1 MAPTGA
7 GIAVPGALLQAL
19 KEHRRFTMEQDIHV
33 ASHLHRSL
41 SLEIRLPLC
50 QHGCILELD
59 RVPGRKTLRRPPGPM
74 VATFLFDL
82 PLVLSSVV
90 DLAQQRLGRIICP
103 VAGHM
108 RRVLPGEAESL
119 RSGRSSGVDGETMMI
134 PFSAQNLAR
143 RAGPGTKKGIRAL
156 NHECTLR
163 NSQTKPMLYLRP
175 LGFAEPALQFH
186 TFDTTYIENLRSG
199 DLPTQT
205 HFVGYF
211 TELLHLK
218 LRSRLQ
224 SRDAIEDV
232 RQETFARVL
241 TTIRKEGAL
250 RQPDRLGAFVNTV
263 CNHVLLEHYRSSSR
277 SQSLD
282 EEGQP
287 EIPFAGA
294 DALGIVMTGQLKGK
308 VRAILLGMPDRDRA
322 LLKAVFLDEK
332 DRDQVCREFGVD
344 REYLRVLVFRAKQEF
359 KTEYLKQM
367 GAGSMK
373 KD

>member
-1 MAPTGA
+1 
-7 GIAVPGALLQAL
+7 
-19 KEHRRFTMEQDIHV
+19 
-33 ASHLHRSL
+33 
-41 SLEIRLPLC
+41 
-50 QHGCILELD
+50 
-59 RVPGRKTLRRPPGPM
+59 
-74 VATFLFDL
+74 
-82 PLVLSSVV
+82 
-90 DLAQQRLGRIICP
+90 
-103 VAGHM
+103 
-108 RRVLPGEAESL
+108 
-119 RSGRSSGVDGETMMI
+119 MI

-156 NHECTLR
+156 SHECKLR
-163 NSQTKPMLYLRP
+163 NAQTKPMLYLRP

-199 DLPTQT
+199 DVPTQT

-224 SRDAIEDV
+224 SKDAIEDV

-287 EIPFAGA
+287 EIPSPGA

-308 VRAILLGMPDRDRA
+308 VRAILLEMPDRDRA

-332 DRDQVCREFGVD
+332 DRDEVCREFGVD

-359 KTEYLKQM
+359 KTEYLKRM
-367 GAGSMK
+367 GVGSMK